1 MSLSAL
7 SLGPFHLYTI
17 ETGRFRLDGG
27 AMFGVVPKTLW
38 ARQIEADSNNR
49 IPMAMRCLLIHSKNT
64 DRTYLI
70 DNGCGTKFNDKMESI
85 YQLNHNHSNLL
96 HSLDYHGFKP
106 SDISDL
112 ILTHLHFDHCGGT
125 TYYDDDGEL
134 RHRFSNANY
143 HVPKEHLKTATEP
156 NAREKASFLRDN
168 IQPIAQWGKLNLVDE
183 YHSYESGLEAMPVN
197 GHTTS
202 QQLLKIEAEGQ
213 TIIYAADL
221 IPTHVHIPL
230 PWIMGYDMR
239 PVDTLNEKEPF
250 LDQAIA
256 ENWYLYLEHDAKEE
270 VITIT
275 KENGKYA
282 VDDRLLLS
290 DIL

>member
-1 MSLSAL
+1 YSSSPLPGAVLHPNIRNYLQKGFSMSLSAL

-250 LDQAIA
+250 LDQA
-256 ENWYLYLEHDAKEE
+256 
-270 VITIT
+270 
-275 KENGKYA
+275 
-282 VDDRLLLS
+282 
-290 DIL
+290 